1 MPMFTRT
8 SKSRFARIAAVALTL
23 VLMATTVLAQ
33 ESPAERPDAG
43 REATEAQLREAQA
56 RLEAAAREIAELTAR
71 IMGDVGFDALAR
83 IEDLARRPRPVML
96 GITIGA
102 VGEPEAREE
111 GVQVLGVTP
120 GSSADEAGIR
130 SGDVLLS
137 LGEKRLD
144 WSDDSS
150 PVQKLREKLREVEP
164 GSRVELDYRRDGRT
178 ATASIEARP
187 WSWARAFHFDN
198 ERARVAPPPGMP
210 RPGAYLRQLMT
221 DRWGDMELVT
231 LSPGLGEY
239 FKADE
244 GVLVVRAPSDTTL
257 GLQDG
262 DVILD
267 IAGRTPQNP
276 AHVARILRS
285 YAPGER
291 LVMTV
296 IRSGERLQLEADIPG
311 GPEGG

>member
-1 MPMFTRT
+1 MIMQT
-8 SKSRFARIAAVALTL
+8 SRFRFGTIAAVALTL
-23 VLMATTVLAQ
+23 ALTATAAIGQ
-33 ESPAERPDAG
+33 EAPAERPDAG

-71 IMGDVGFDALAR
+71 VVGDVGFDALAR
-83 IEDLARRPRPVML
+83 IEDLGRRARPVML

-120 GSSADEAGIR
+120 GSSADDAGIR

-137 LGEKRLD
+137 LGDKRLD
-144 WSDDSS
+144 WSNDSS
-150 PVQKLREKLREVEP
+150 PVQKLLEHLRELEP
-164 GSRVELDYRRDGRT
+164 GSRVELGYRRDGRT
-178 ATASIEARP
+178 ATASVEARP
-187 WSWARAFHFDN
+187 WSWAQAFHFDN

-210 RPGAYLRQLMT
+210 RPGTYLRQLMT

-276 AHVARILRS
+276 AHVVRILRS

-296 IRSGERLQLEADIPG
+296 IRSGERLQLEADVPG

>member
-1 MPMFTRT
+1 
-8 SKSRFARIAAVALTL
+8 
-23 VLMATTVLAQ
+23 
-33 ESPAERPDAG
+33 
-43 REATEAQLREAQA
+43 
-56 RLEAAAREIAELTAR
+56 
-71 IMGDVGFDALAR
+71 
-83 IEDLARRPRPVML
+83 
-96 GITIGA
+96 
-102 VGEPEAREE
+102 
-111 GVQVLGVTP
+111 
-120 GSSADEAGIR
+120 
-130 SGDVLLS
+130 
-137 LGEKRLD
+137 
-144 WSDDSS
+144 
-150 PVQKLREKLREVEP
+150 
-164 GSRVELDYRRDGRT
+164 
-178 ATASIEARP
+178 
-187 WSWARAFHFDN
+187 
-198 ERARVAPPPGMP
+198 
-210 RPGAYLRQLMT
+210 LRQLMT

-239 FKADE
+239 FKVDE

-296 IRSGERLQLEADIPG
+296 VRSGERLQLEADVPG